1 MRRIMLT
8 AVLFVLSGIPQTSA
22 PKSPFSIAVV
32 PTTSRD
38 ESSTIEMA
46 RKTPREFFVVLTNVS
61 QQDQLVWETW
71 NSWGYQTISFELS
84 TADGRKVLVSMRN
97 QGFTVNF
104 PGTFLI
110 RPGEHQVFAIRLGT
124 EWETH
129 PSLAMKNEMPIKLKA
144 VYEVHPTDESA
155 QYKVWIGRIE
165 SRVYDLTL
173 RQW

>member
-1 MRRIMLT
+1 MRRIMLS
-8 AVLFVLSGIPQTSA
+8 AVFFTLFGIPQTSA
-22 PKSPFSIAVV
+22 PKAPFSIAVV

-38 ESSTIEMA
+38 ESGTIEMA

-61 QQDQLVWETW
+61 HQDQLVWETW

-84 TADGRKVLVSMRN
+84 TTDGRKVLVSMRN

-104 PGTFLI
+104 PGAFLI
-110 RPGEHQVFAIRLGT
+110 RAGEHQVFPIRLGT

-129 PSLAMKNEMPIKLKA
+129 PSLAMKNEMPIKLKV
-144 VYEVHPTDESA
+144 VYEVRPTEESA
-155 QYKVWIGRIE
+155 QYNVWTGRIE
-165 SRVYDLTL
+165 SRAYDLTL